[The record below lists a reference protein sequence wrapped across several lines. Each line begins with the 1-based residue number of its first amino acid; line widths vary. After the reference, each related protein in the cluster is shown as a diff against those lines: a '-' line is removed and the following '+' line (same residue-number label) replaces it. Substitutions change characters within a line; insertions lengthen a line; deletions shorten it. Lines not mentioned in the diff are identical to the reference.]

1 MDGTTLCGHP
11 DTPVIKVCPIL
22 VVCSHIMLLFLYILF
37 YRFLIHSI
45 TLRALAFTRYT
56 ESQPYSTIINQ
67 FNKYAKKKNLDIS
80 IELNLLTIYNST
92 FSLNDFGSMVEALF
106 KKKNKYELYFYDNVY
121 TTKYGK
127 YLLNLKEWIPKNTL
141 DLYDQKIISET
152 CYYNEK
158 LPVQLSYSV
167 MYSNESYL
175 KKYNKRIPKTWNEL
189 IETSIYILEKEK
201 EKNNTNLVAY
211 NGLLD
216 DSEQGT
222 YSLIDYIYSCRED
235 KSSAYPDL
243 RSQSS
248 INALNM
254 IKELK
259 NKIGS
264 DEIFSSN
271 YYISVGKL
279 FEPFSMLFTR
289 FLIFQPPEKYL
300 IPHKISPLPGL
311 HEGVSSSLVCGF
323 NIGISKYV
331 TNERKNASLIAL
343 DYITSLETHK
353 KFVLKELTTPFM
365 PSLLDDEEVCHS
377 IDCELFK
384 SFQYI
389 GRQINKNSIY
399 DFDTYSDK
407 YRNYIYEF
415 LYGNKMAS
423 DVLKKVEDITKI
435 YYVSLNTKDS
445 AIGLVSL
452 VIISFLS
459 LIMILSLIFLFK
471 EFYIPFFEFLSIDFW
486 ILIIIGLILISSICF
501 TKFDLII
508 NGLLVA
514 TPYMIKNIMV
524 EDGQN
529 FQMCTM
535 NNIYGK
541 ILVSSPDFIKIIIV
555 GIMLILIFSEWNI
568 QSTLIDM
575 RLILASLYINI
586 ICIIIITIIKYVK
599 FNSYKIYFTI
609 KEFIYLTITISNYL
623 ILYGIRLLT
632 AFMENWKIKSSS
644 KKNKNNLNKNIIA
657 ITAKLKN
664 CRSDDESSQN
674 NNKSYYESKM
684 TNDNSNNSN
693 FNSARVQSFFV
704 KIMNC
709 HYSVESNSYNS
720 SHNYNSNSENK
731 SYNTFEST
739 P

>member
-1 MDGTTLCGHP
+1 
-11 DTPVIKVCPIL
+11 
-22 VVCSHIMLLFLYILF
+22 
-37 YRFLIHSI
+37 
-45 TLRALAFTRYT
+45 
-56 ESQPYSTIINQ
+56 
-67 FNKYAKKKNLDIS
+67 
-80 IELNLLTIYNST
+80 
-92 FSLNDFGSMVEALF
+92 
-106 KKKNKYELYFYDNVY
+106 
-121 TTKYGK
+121 
-127 YLLNLKEWIPKNTL
+127 
-141 DLYDQKIISET
+141 
-152 CYYNEK
+152 
-158 LPVQLSYSV
+158 
-167 MYSNESYL
+167 
-175 KKYNKRIPKTWNEL
+175 
-189 IETSIYILEKEK
+189 
-201 EKNNTNLVAY
+201 
-211 NGLLD
+211 
-216 DSEQGT
+216 
-222 YSLIDYIYSCRED
+222 
-235 KSSAYPDL
+235 
-243 RSQSS
+243 
-248 INALNM
+248 
-254 IKELK
+254 
-259 NKIGS
+259 
-264 DEIFSSN
+264 
-271 YYISVGKL
+271 
-279 FEPFSMLFTR
+279 MLFTR

-423 DVLKKVEDITKI
+423 DVLKKVEDISKI

-452 VIISFLS
+452 VIVSFLS

-501 TKFDLII
+501 TKFGKLTLFKCHLKTAMFHLGFTLILIPNFHKLIINFPIPNKISYWTFKHRYLFLLIFLFLDLII